1 MTSEIGCKTMLRR
14 RCIIKWGSHCST
26 GHMKYDHVMV
36 KSNAIDEFSPWLKSW
51 KQLRFAMEETYH
63 SISVRLDIMLQ
74 RGWVTLGRADSDFM
88 SSRTDLDLCA
98 RR

>member
-1 MTSEIGCKTMLRR
+1 MET
-14 RCIIKWGSHCST
+14 
-26 GHMKYDHVMV
+26 V
-36 KSNAIDEFSPWLKSW
+36 A
-51 KQLRFAMEETYH
+51 FAMEETYH

-74 RGWVTLGRADSDFM
+74 RGWVTLGRADPDFM